1 MCLILESLEAPGS
14 GDPGRVGMGQGLGG
28 WGHPLEETRGEKL
41 DEELWKGR
49 PGEGSDWPVKTLKHN
64 NKKICDW

>member
-28 WGHPLEETRGEKL
+28 GDILLKKRGERN
-41 DEELWKGR
+41 WMRNCGR
-49 PGEGSDWPVKTLKHN
+49 ADRERVVTGL
-64 NKKICDW
+64 